1 MTHPNR
7 QSTRPRSTNLVDT
20 LGSVRFAVLIVAIL
34 AVACTVGTLLPQGSD
49 VAAYLRQN
57 PGHTGRMKV
66 LGVLGLTS
74 VFSSWWFLGLM
85 GALAASI
92 ATCSTRRFLTAIR
105 VTGATRVRV
114 VGSMLTHIS
123 MLLILAG
130 GIARGVWG
138 VKGWVELHEGQV
150 VDQFVVGQQ
159 KRSLPFAIQLADFSI
174 ETWDQTGGAQGLAG
188 SNPGASSGAD
198 RQHLVVRWPDRGLKA
213 EVPVM
218 IDREVRLSPEGE
230 APSEAN
236 TYRLTVLE
244 YVPDFVMDSSTKEV
258 RSRSDE
264 PKNPA
269 ILLAIEGPGYANH
282 RWIFANYP
290 DFSMKVDDG
299 HSKGTDLPL
308 QIQYHFEPAAAMPS
322 GPIKSFKSDISLV
335 QNGQVQAR
343 KTIEVNHPLRFQ
355 GWSLYQS
362 GYRPEDP
369 TWTSFQIV
377 RDPGVPA
384 VYTGFGLMIV
394 GLFMVFY
401 LSPWMMQRRKTA

>member
-1 MTHPNR
+1 MTHANR
-7 QSTRPRSTNLVDT
+7 QTTHRRPANLVET
-20 LGSVRFAVLIVAIL
+20 LGSVRFAVLIVALL

-49 VAAYLRQN
+49 VTAYLRQN
-57 PGHTGRMKV
+57 PGHAGRMKV
-66 LGVLGLTS
+66 LGVLGLTG

-130 GIARGVWG
+130 GITRGVWG
-138 VKGWVELHEGQV
+138 VKGWVELREGQV
-150 VDQFVVGQQ
+150 VDQFIVGQEP
-159 KRSLPFAIQLADFSI
+159 RPLPFAIQLTDFSI

-188 SNPGASSGAD
+188 SDPGASPGAD

-218 IDREVRLSPEGE
+218 LNREVRLSPEGE
-230 APSEAN
+230 VPSEAN
-236 TYRLTVLE
+236 TYRLTAVQF
-244 YVPDFVMDSSTKEV
+244 VPDFVMDSATKEV

-282 RWIFANYP
+282 RWIFANHP

-299 HSKGTDLPL
+299 HSKGADLPL
-308 QIQYHFEPAAAMPS
+308 QIQYHFEPAAAMPQ

-343 KTIEVNHPLRFQ
+343 KTIEVNHPLRYQ
-355 GWSLYQS
+355 GWSLFQA
-362 GYRPEDP
+362 GYRPEDQ
-369 TWTSFQIV
+369 TWTSIQIV

-384 VYTGFGLMIV
+384 VYAGFGLMIV